1 MHTHTRTR
9 GRTCTARLLGHGAT
23 RACSAA
29 RQDQAPRQGG
39 LGVERIGGERS
50 GVEWKGVERREEE
63 RRGEERR
70 GVERSGVDRIK
81 PPVNKGGYSP
91 VLSTRLRRLSL
102 VPRRT
107 TAAAHLLCLEP
118 RLSVSHSVSL
128 FLSLSLSLAPALSR
142 PRPGGHGGALPAPR
156 VSMNSTFESTCMDG
170 SIRAKAHAL
179 KCKHIHPNGGTCI
192 RSALPAPRVRYTR
205 TVVNA
210 HESTSNQVEAHPS
223 AAHCPL

>member
-1 MHTHTRTR
+1 MQRRPTGSSPPSR
-9 GRTCTARLLGHGAT
+9 GPWSGENRRGEEW
-23 RACSAA
+23 S
-29 RQDQAPRQGG
+29 
-39 LGVERIGGERS
+39 GVERS
-50 GVEWKGVERREEE
+50 GEE

-70 GVERSGVDRIK
+70 GEERSGEEWSGQDQAPRQQGGL
-81 PPVNKGGYSP
+81 PPCVEHTATAA
-91 VLSTRLRRLSL
+91 LSR
-102 VPRRT
+102 
-107 TAAAHLLCLEP
+107 AAAHDGGGAPALSRTPSLCLSLC
-118 RLSVSHSVSL
+118 LSV
-128 FLSLSLSLAPALSR
+128 SLSLSLAPALSR

-156 VSMNSTFESTCMDG
+156 VSMNSTFESTCLDG